1 MQRLALFD
9 LDNTLV
15 NLDEAFQV
23 WAKEFVEEHD
33 LESEAADWLLSLD
46 RAGYPHREVFF
57 TKVRDRFTLPESV
70 DDLWSRYR
78 QRMPY
83 LVRCRPEV
91 RYELSRLRASGWKVA
106 IVTNGTADNQLGK
119 IQRTGL
125 AEVVDAYA
133 LSGLE
138 GIRKPD
144 VGLFEVAA
152 QRCGVPLEGGG
163 WMVGDHPVADIS
175 GGQAAGLRTVWIDR
189 GMWPDH
195 EYGADHVVTDVLQAM
210 EILRTEGDRPGRPGN
225 ADTDL
230 ADEDANN
237 RSGRSRTTMD

>member
-15 NLDEAFQV
+15 NLDAAFQA
-23 WAKEFVEEHD
+23 WAGEFVEAHD
-33 LESEAADWLLSLD
+33 LGREAVDWLIALD
-46 RAGYPHREVFF
+46 QAGYPHREVFF
-57 TKVRDRFTLPESV
+57 NKVRDRFALPEPV
-70 DDLWSRYR
+70 DELWSRYR

-91 RYELSRLRASGWKVA
+91 MDGLSRLRTSGWRVG

-125 AEVVDAYA
+125 AEAVDAYA
-133 LSGLE
+133 LSGIE

-144 VGLFEVAA
+144 TGLFEIAA
-152 QRCGVPLEGGG
+152 RRCGADLADGG
-163 WMVGDHPVADIS
+163 WMVGDHLVADIG

-189 GMWPDH
+189 GTWPGH
-195 EYGADHVVTDVLQAM
+195 EHDADYVVTDVLQAM
-210 EILRTEGDRPGRPGN
+210 EILQAER
-225 ADTDL
+225 
-230 ADEDANN
+230 
-237 RSGRSRTTMD
+237 

>member
-15 NLDEAFQV
+15 NLDEAFHV
-23 WAKEFVEEHD
+23 WARGFAEEHGLD
-33 LESEAADWLLSLD
+33 REAVDWLIALD

-57 TKVRDRFTLPESV
+57 TKVREHFALPEPV
-70 DDLWSRYR
+70 DELWSRYR

-91 RYELSRLRASGWKVA
+91 MDGLSRLRASGWKVA

-125 AEVVDAYA
+125 AEAVDACA
-133 LSGLE
+133 LSGLD

-144 VGLFEVAA
+144 IDLFKVAA
-152 QRCGVPLEGGG
+152 KRCGAVLVDGG
-163 WMVGDHPVADIS
+163 WMVGDHLVADID
-175 GGQAAGLRTVWIDR
+175 GGRAAGLCTIWVDR
-189 GMWPDH
+189 GTWPDH
-195 EYGADHVVTDVLQAM
+195 GHNADHVVTDVLQVM
-210 EILRTEGDRPGRPGN
+210 KIL
-225 ADTDL
+225 L
-230 ADEDANN
+230 K
-237 RSGRSRTTMD
+237 SG